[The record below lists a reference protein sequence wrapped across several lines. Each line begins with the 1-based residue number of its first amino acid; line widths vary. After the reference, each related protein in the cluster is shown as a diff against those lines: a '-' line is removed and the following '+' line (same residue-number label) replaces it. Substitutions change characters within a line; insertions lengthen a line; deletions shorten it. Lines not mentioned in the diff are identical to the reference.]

1 MLKSGA
7 GDEDDR
13 MDELSDDEDAIW
25 ETSDRW
31 LLEPQTPAQAPDEDT
46 TDLAFLYRR
55 YGFLTVEPITQP
67 DNLLQLTKPS
77 MQRITGLK
85 ADGLDEGLEHIN
97 AFITSVLRG
106 QLPDGHCDLTPTSPD
121 NEQFSLSSWGVL
133 DRAS

>member
-7 GDEDDR
+7 R
-13 MDELSDDEDAIW
+13 DEDAIW

-55 YGFLTVEPITQP
+55 YGFSTVEPITQP

-77 MQRITGLK
+77 TRRITGLK

-97 AFITSVLRG
+97 AFITSVLQG
-106 QLPDGHCDLTPTSPD
+106 QLPDSHCDLTPISPD

-133 DRAS
+133 DQAS